1 MKSRCVFSTPDLA
14 SARAAL
20 EAALRA
26 GILDQ
31 DIALIAREDIERE
44 AIPDHRMIGCT
55 DFYPAAMR
63 GVACGGG
70 SGVVLGLVAAAIP
83 PLGVTLIG
91 AGAIALA
98 AAAVGGWTGALVG
111 SEVPDAIHRRFKG
124 EIASG
129 HILVIIDGNK
139 ERLAAAEP
147 AVEST
152 GATHLPFHAHTM
164 LT

>member
-14 SARAAL
+14 SARMAM

-26 GILDQ
+26 GIPDH
-31 DIALIAREDIERE
+31 DISLIARDDIEHTH
-44 AIPDHRMIGCT
+44 ISDHLMAGRT
-55 DFYPAAMR
+55 DFYPAAVR
-63 GVACGGG
+63 GVCCGGG
-70 SGVVLGLVAAAIP
+70 TGVVLGLVAVAIP

-91 AGAIALA
+91 AGAMALA
-98 AAAVGGWTGALVG
+98 AALMGGWTGALVG
-111 SEVPDAIHRRFKG
+111 SEVPDVIHRKFKS
-124 EIASG
+124 EIAAG

-147 AVEST
+147 AVEGT
-152 GATHLPFHAHTM
+152 GATHLPFRAHTM